1 MKNQDRIK
9 KLKELNCQAKNM
21 LTKEFDKLVTYYD
34 YATFRELLNDA
45 YSSKNDYYDLS
56 VMFPQQQKYWDMRFK
71 EAEKE
76 FNKLLKQQ
84 NKILAKL
91 TEINKQRRLLRINKV
106 SKQLKIDF

>member
-1 MKNQDRIK
+1 MQNQDRIK

-21 LTKEFDKLVTYYD
+21 LAKEFDGLSTFYE
-34 YATFRELLNDA
+34 TFREMLNES
-45 YSSKNDYYDLS
+45 YRSLILYYECSSIFTDK
-56 VMFPQQQKYWDMRFK
+56 KYLKRFK

-106 SKQLKIDF
+106 SKQLKIVY